1 MWLIII
7 YMCVKSAEKRIWTW
21 DSIRNLGLVEEKNK
35 MERAESEKDDKEQ
48 DGKQLIM
55 DAWME

>member
-21 DSIRNLGLVEEKNK
+21 DSIRNLGLAEEKNK